1 MTQVKTPFFRARR
14 LGHAN
19 LFVTDVER
27 SLEFYNRVVGLE
39 VVYKKAAMDDLEGP
53 AVGGFLSN
61 GNTHHDIAVFRH
73 PDAPKLN
80 HLAFE
85 LECEADLVEGYRAA
99 VASGEEFRVSD
110 HDITRSLYTRD
121 PDGNGIEIYSDS
133 TKEWRKVRGDGR
145 TVRYGEP
152 DWTPG
157 DPPRFTAIDSRN
169 YHEDP
174 ELRRVEGAVFH
185 PKRITHAALS
195 VNDIEASLHF
205 YTEVL
210 GLRVLYGSV
219 AEDCVELGGTTENGH
234 IILISAPEAGNTG
247 LHHAGFEVW
256 NDAELEESRHK
267 LEGSGLMLNRKL
279 DRDGSRVVAIR
290 DPDGFLL
297 EFWAGEAPRLSALVS
312 GPLMQTGA

>member
-1 MTQVKTPFFRARR
+1 MTQLKAPPFRARR

-39 VVYKKAAMDDLEGP
+39 VVYRKAAMDDLEGP

-73 PDAPKLN
+73 ASAPRLN

-85 LECEADLVEGYRAA
+85 LECEADLVDGYRAA
-99 VASGEEFRVSD
+99 VETGFEFRTSD

-133 TKEWRKVRGDGR
+133 TKEWRKIRGDGR

-157 DPPRFTAIDSRN
+157 DPPRFTSANSRN

-174 ELRRVEGAVFH
+174 ELRRVEGAVFQ

-195 VNDIEASLHF
+195 VADLEKSLEF
-205 YTEVL
+205 YEGVL
-210 GLRVLYGSV
+210 GLRALDGSLSEGY
-219 AEDCVELGGTTENGH
+219 AELGGASQGQH
-234 IILISAPEAGNTG
+234 IILLPAPDPKDTG
-247 LHHAGFEVW
+247 LHHVGFEVW
-256 NDAELEESRHK
+256 NDMGLDDSKIKLREFGLGMERELDAGKSRAV
-267 LEGSGLMLNRKL
+267 L
-279 DRDGSRVVAIR
+279 IR

-297 EFWAGEAPRLSALVS
+297 EFGVGGNERVACCVVGV
-312 GPLMQTGA
+312 G